1 MFSFVS
7 GLYFRGKLAYAR
19 RFASPPDPGD
29 PVAAGGVL
37 VITPNAGL
45 RAADTLVT
53 LAVAHARSRNVD
65 IAVAN
70 QAYRQPLERAAHAL
84 LAAVGADCDVV
95 LLGSIASG
103 KYVEVLQP
111 IFGDR
116 LVFPP
121 SFVGRGDMSRGG
133 LMLRCVTAGEEL
145 EYAPVAGAVRHGQ
158 RPPRLQPLSA
168 PVERRHARRRP
179 RRRNRSA
186 SIEGPAMARLATRI
200 EIPTD
205 AVNVAL
211 DIDGREVRLTNLR
224 KPFWPERGITKGALL
239 QYYADVAPLLL
250 PHIARSRDGD
260 EALSER
266 RRRRVLLHEARADA
280 AARRGSAPAPSTT
293 ARATSSISRSS
304 TTCRRCS
311 GWSTSAASTS
321 TSGTRAATTSIGPD
335 YLHFDLDP
343 GDGATFDQ
351 VRESGADRARGARR
365 RWA

>member
-1 MFSFVS
+1 MMPRVFLLSPANCSGKRARMVLSPQATFDLAQRLRTPDGAALGDVFSFVS

-29 PVAAGGVL
+29 PVAGGGVL

-53 LAVAHARSRNVD
+53 QQSLTAFSNVD

-168 PVERRHARRRP
+168 PVERP
-179 RRRNRSA
+179 
-186 SIEGPAMARLATRI
+186 
-200 EIPTD
+200 
-205 AVNVAL
+205 
-211 DIDGREVRLTNLR
+211 
-224 KPFWPERGITKGALL
+224 
-239 QYYADVAPLLL
+239 
-250 PHIARSRDGD
+250 
-260 EALSER
+260 
-266 RRRRVLLHEARADA
+266 ARA
-280 AARRGSAPAPSTT
+280 PK
-293 ARATSSISRSS
+293 TSS
-304 TTCRRCS
+304 
-311 GWSTSAASTS
+311 
-321 TSGTRAATTSIGPD
+321 P
-335 YLHFDLDP
+335 
-343 GDGATFDQ
+343 Q
-351 VRESGADRARGARR
+351 
-365 RWA
+365 